1 MRGSLNFCSDQPFYP
16 ISDHKANKLESDNY
30 KSTSHPN
37 DHATQQMGV
46 DVLPD
51 MENMP
56 VFESKGKVYDSWQ
69 ADQQRIKNDHS
80 TNKHGGAEHE
90 AADQLLH
97 KAQVVTLHS
106 STHTKAAGCEDHDQ
120 AGNVQVAAAGLI
132 SMRAGLRT
140 CIFPQPPVGDLHLV
154 AMEAATA
161 VQMQASMPALVTLGD
176 NVGNADT
183 CSDMPSSEPKKKEEM
198 RVPKAAKKC
207 VDCGT
212 TATPKWRRSRTVCNA
227 CGMQEIHK
235 RKALQG
241 HTQLVAYVKSA
252 LAAGS
257 AAVQAAATATT
268 ARVNAV
274 ESAREAAIAG
284 CKAVETCNDA
294 NAPTPLQSARPTPSP
309 LMPSSASW
317 QRSSGTQPS
326 SSAVSTKTHACII
339 GTHHIVQLA
348 TPLQTLTMGALPIQP
363 VPVQAA
369 SMLPCAMATPTM
381 PHTALLHSFPLPPVA
396 MMMQMRRPQWT
407 RTAPLQSMRL
417 HWTPP
422 QVWT

>member
-1 MRGSLNFCSDQPFYP
+1 MWL
-16 ISDHKANKLESDNY
+16 
-30 KSTSHPN
+30 
-37 DHATQQMGV
+37 
-46 DVLPD
+46 LP
-51 MENMP
+51 
-56 VFESKGKVYDSWQ
+56 
-69 ADQQRIKNDHS
+69 
-80 TNKHGGAEHE
+80 
-90 AADQLLH
+90 
-97 KAQVVTLHS
+97 
-106 STHTKAAGCEDHDQ
+106 
-120 AGNVQVAAAGLI
+120 VQ
-132 SMRAGLRT
+132 
-140 CIFPQPPVGDLHLV
+140 
-154 AMEAATA
+154 
-161 VQMQASMPALVTLGD
+161 
-176 NVGNADT
+176 
-183 CSDMPSSEPKKKEEM
+183 
-198 RVPKAAKKC
+198 C

-268 ARVNAV
+268 ARVNA
-274 ESAREAAIAG
+274 S
-284 CKAVETCNDA
+284 
-294 NAPTPLQSARPTPSP
+294 TPLQSARPTPSP

-326 SSAVSTKTHACII
+326 SSAVSTKTRACII

-396 MMMQMRRPQWT
+396 MMMQMRRPQWAP
-407 RTAPLQSMRL
+407 TAPPQAIRL

-422 QVWT
+422 PKCGHSCCYAMMPRAWTDVWVSHVMRQALCRTT